1 VPRRTRTDWL
11 EAGIEML
18 ATRGVDALTIDRVA
32 DGLGVT
38 KGSFYHHF
46 KSQADY
52 RDALLT
58 FWEQQGMVVVP
69 DVPETVAEALAVLDR
84 VVDLSPISTRRR
96 DPGLAIRS
104 WAGRDPSVRAFVERV
119 DRRRIAY
126 AESLLVVVCG
136 DGQQAHFFSRMLYAL
151 ILGSGHMLP
160 PVGHTSLLGFYEE
173 FKRLLPSGRP
183 E

>member
-1 VPRRTRTDWL
+1 MARKTRTDWL

-18 ATRGVDALTIDRVA
+18 ATQGVDALTIDRVA

-52 RDALLT
+52 RDALLA
-58 FWEQQGMVVVP
+58 FWEREGMVLSP
-69 DVPETVAEALAVLDR
+69 DVPESACEALAVLDR
-84 VVDLSPISTRRR
+84 VVDLSPISTRRK

-104 WAGRDPSVRAFVERV
+104 WAVRDPSVRAFVARV
-119 DRRRIAY
+119 DGRRLEY
-126 AESLLVVVCG
+126 AESLLAVVVG
-136 DGQQAHFFSRMLYAL
+136 DEQRAHFFSRMLYAL

-160 PVGHTSLLGFYEE
+160 PVDHRAMLGFYGE
-173 FKRLLPSGRP
+173 FKRLLQPARS